1 MFVDTLQCMSM
12 FVTIQ
17 VYDTK
22 INRATFLNFIFHNS
36 TNLYFHRI
44 LGGIFMGF
52 ATEIFSKRLRE
63 LREIAELTQAQLAN
77 ELKVSRGAISYYEKG
92 ERTPDIEFLTD
103 VSELF
108 SVSLEY
114 LLGYTDNIEIEHCNL
129 YETYGLTDTVLDKLE
144 DNDKIGH
151 ILSNILTNSSFKRV
165 ETLLGNAIEDY
176 KIYDSTA
183 IKYLSFILST
193 ELQELIAKALHD
205 ELYAQY
211 TEKDNEELMEKV
223 NEALKKYDDFFKHSL
238 IEDVSKAIIETSN
251 HEIENLEK
259 MKSSTKYIARS
270 KVHKALRKTIW

>member
-1 MFVDTLQCMSM
+1 
-12 FVTIQ
+12 
-17 VYDTK
+17 
-22 INRATFLNFIFHNS
+22 
-36 TNLYFHRI
+36 
-44 LGGIFMGF
+44 MGF

-165 ETLLGNAIEDY
+165 ETLLGNAIEDTVQQLNIFLSSCLLNY
-176 KIYDSTA
+176 K
-183 IKYLSFILST
+183 
-193 ELQELIAKALHD
+193 
-205 ELYAQY
+205 
-211 TEKDNEELMEKV
+211 N
-223 NEALKKYDDFFKHSL
+223 
-238 IEDVSKAIIETSN
+238 
-251 HEIENLEK
+251 
-259 MKSSTKYIARS
+259 
-270 KVHKALRKTIW
+270 